1 MSEVSD
7 LSKAL
12 LFADGPPPMQMGGV
26 GGKGNT
32 LLSVLM
38 RWKINQTDHMDHSLG

>member
-12 LFADGPPPMQMGGV
+12 LFADGPPPMQVGGV

-32 LLSVLM
+32 LLSEM
-38 RWKINQTDHMDHSLG
+38 RSGVCLDSE